1 LIGEAGTAVTYGFQ
15 LMLPELRKLLDFTTK
30 DLDLQG
36 KRIVQEHKKQILKGI
51 DADGNQFA
59 SYTPG
64 YAKRKSA
71 GKASHNQKS
80 KKTNPPNL
88 MLTGQM
94 LSKFKY
100 IKGETTGGELKIDY
114 GITDSEQAVKM
125 KDNKFGKFGN
135 SKKRRKIISR
145 PGKARVV
152 AKPNKIGPD
161 AEKAV
166 GKMFVSTF
174 AKNLQKMTKRQV
186 VIIEV

>member
-1 LIGEAGTAVTYGFQ
+1 
-15 LMLPELRKLLDFTTK
+15 
-30 DLDLQG
+30 
-36 KRIVQEHKKQILKGI
+36 
-51 DADGNQFA
+51 
-59 SYTPG
+59 
-64 YAKRKSA
+64 
-71 GKASHNQKS
+71 
-80 KKTNPPNL
+80 
-88 MLTGQM
+88 M

-152 AKPNKIGPD
+152 AEPNKIGPD